1 VLIHS
6 RGIRSSW
13 IPNEQKHIVH
23 ELYTYND
30 RSHIVVK
37 HLHYSNILQYTC
49 FIFKLDFLRF
59 DIVVGY
65 SVSLLAGRE
74 SITESN
80 EINDI
85 QIHSLLFPE

>member
-1 VLIHS
+1 MVFEGFNELLI
-6 RGIRSSW
+6 
-13 IPNEQKHIVH
+13 
-23 ELYTYND
+23 
-30 RSHIVVK
+30 
-37 HLHYSNILQYTC
+37 YSNILQYTC
-49 FIFKLDFLRF
+49 FIFKLAFLRV

-85 QIHSLLFPE
+85 QIYSLLFPE